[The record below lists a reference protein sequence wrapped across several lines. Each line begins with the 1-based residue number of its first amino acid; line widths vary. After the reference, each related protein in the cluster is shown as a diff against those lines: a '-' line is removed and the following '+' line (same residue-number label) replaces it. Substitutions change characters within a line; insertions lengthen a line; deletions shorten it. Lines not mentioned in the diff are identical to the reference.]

1 MIVFISMFLIL
12 LILLNRLNGD
22 DTPLIK
28 HTWPTF
34 LSTVKPDTPGIMM
47 SSSTMSIDARLR
59 VVYPQ

>member
-1 MIVFISMFLIL
+1 MIVIIITFLIL
-12 LILLNRLNGD
+12 LILRNRFNRD

>member
-22 DTPLIK
+22 DRDDTPRIK

-47 SSSTMSIDARLR
+47 SSSTMSIDARL
-59 VVYPQ
+59 